1 MILIRVSLY
10 TRVSTEEQARHG
22 ISLEAQSAALHEWAE
37 SNGHVIVG
45 EYTDD
50 GVSARKAPSKRP
62 ALQQLLRDIPINKTE
77 LIAFTKLDRWTRN
90 VKGYYQVQDALDRHR
105 VSWIAIQED
114 YETIT
119 ASGRFK
125 VNIMLSVAEN
135 EADRTSERIK
145 SILEH
150 KVVMGEA
157 ITRALPVGYKIENK
171 HVVPD
176 ERAEAAQAVFDCF
189 IRTANTQRARD
200 MLQNVYGISL
210 PLLSIRTMLHNELY
224 LGRYRGNMEYCQ
236 PIIKPEVFAEAQRIL
251 DHRTVKQTHT
261 RHTYL
266 FSGLVFCGECNH
278 RMVGVHTKVLSYRCN
293 QHYELKRC
301 SHGGYYNESKLESYI
316 LQHLSEVVAG
326 YAAEYEAEI
335 KKPPI
340 DRSAIR
346 RKLDRLK
353 DLYVDGDI
361 DKEKYKE
368 ERDKLTPLL
377 EVKQTVVQKP
387 TVVIGNDFLQHYA
400 TLSCQQKQEFW
411 RNIID
416 KIVIGKDK
424 QVSIFLR

>member
-1 MILIRVSLY
+1 M
-10 TRVSTEEQARHG
+10 
-22 ISLEAQSAALHEWAE
+22 EAQSAALHEWAE

-62 ALQQLLRDIPINKTE
+62 ALQALLRDLPLNKTE

-90 VKGYYQVQDALDRHR
+90 VKGYYQVQDALDRNK
-105 VSWIAIQED
+105 VSWIAVQED

-145 SILEH
+145 SIMEH
-150 KVVMGEA
+150 KIVMGEA
-157 ITRALPVGYKIENK
+157 ITNALPVGYKIEGK
-171 HVVPD
+171 RVVPD
-176 ERAEAAQAVFDCF
+176 EHAEAAQAVFDTF

-200 MLQNVYGISL
+200 TLANVYGISI
-210 PLLSIRTMLHNELY
+210 PLLSIRNMLRNELY
-224 LGRYRGNMEYCQ
+224 LGRYRGNTDYCE
-236 PIIKPEVFAEAQRIL
+236 PIIEHSVFAETQRLL
-251 DHRTVKQTHT
+251 DNRTVKRSPSHT
-261 RHTYL
+261 TYL
-266 FSGLVFCGECNH
+266 FSGLIFCAECGW
-278 RMVGVHTKVLSYRCN
+278 RMVGVKTKVLSYRCN

-301 SHGGYYNESKLESYI
+301 SHKGYYNESKLELYI
-316 LQHLSEVVAG
+316 LQHIGEVVAG
-326 YAAEYEAEI
+326 YEAEYEAEI
-335 KKPPI
+335 KKPPV
-340 DRSAIR
+340 DRVAIQ

-353 DLYVDGDI
+353 DLYVFGDI
-361 DKEKYKE
+361 DADKYKE

-377 EVKQTVVQKP
+377 EVKESRPRKP

-400 TLSCQQKQEFW
+400 TLSRQQKQEFW

-416 KIVIGKDK
+416 RIVIDK
-424 QVSIFLR
+424 NKEVSIFLR